1 VVRERI
7 ELGRTIPAIDYLR
20 AQQARRRFVEEFE
33 RTMEDEGLAAVLAP
47 TTLDV
52 ASALAEDEAAQ
63 REALRAAVRP
73 LSQTGG
79 PVISVPA
86 GIGDG
91 GLPFGIQLAGRA
103 GDEAGV
109 LQLAAT
115 LSA

>member
-1 VVRERI
+1 M
-7 ELGRTIPAIDYLR
+7 
-20 AQQARRRFVEEFE
+20 EEFE

-86 GIGDG
+86 GSGDG